1 MKADDFRNMTDAE
14 VEEKLRGF
22 QEELFNLRFRLATEQ
37 VENPLRI
44 RKLRRDTARGLTILR
59 ERELRREEG
68 SGD

>member
-1 MKADDFRNMTDAE
+1 MKAEEFRNMTDAE

-22 QEELFNLRFRLATEQ
+22 QEEVFNLRFRLATEQ

-44 RKLRRDTARGLTILR
+44 RRLRRDMARGLTILR
-59 ERELRREEG
+59 ERELRSREG